1 MKLSYLTKTSTPLWM
16 RIIDPLPPSDTAE
29 ESYPGCDP
37 EIRSIHA
44 NASEV
49 RPGGLFIAIKGFK
62 RDGHDYIG
70 QAIAN
75 GAVAIVTERRID
87 KKTLSDLSLCNGEPY
102 MPAVVEVKD
111 SRKAM
116 SAIAARFYGD
126 PSASM
131 VMTGI
136 TGTNGKTTTSF
147 LIESILKAA
156 GYETG
161 VIGTVNFRYG
171 NKIFDA
177 PVTTPE
183 SIDLQRILGQM
194 RESGVTHVVM
204 EVSSHAI
211 DLHRVRDCAF
221 DVGVFTNL
229 TQDHLDYH
237 KSISSYF
244 ACKKRF
250 FTKQLKRGKKGEDS
264 VVVIN
269 VNDSYGALIL
279 QDSTCK
285 MSIAT
290 GFDTAAINA
299 TAAVKTV
306 DTTNRERSYR
316 ETFNTHFPNISCKDI
331 RDDIAGLSA
340 TLQIRSE
347 VSAQTEEENLNLSD
361 ATDQRESGI
370 HTQQEITIPFKS
382 GLAGLFNLENI
393 LCATGAAHAL
403 GISPEIIRKGIES
416 CHGVPGRLERVNNS
430 GERYI
435 FVDYAHTPDAL
446 ESTLKTLKL
455 RAPGRLISVFG
466 CGGDRDR
473 AKRPIMGAIAYR
485 YSDIAIV
492 TSDNPRSEEPDA
504 IISQIVEGIKEVKMV
519 EDGAKEV
526 VVEPD
531 RARALEHAVRISTPG
546 DIIVAAGKG
555 HERYQITAQGKID
568 FDDRVIL
575 RDALIK
581 YGFSEEI

>member
-1 MKLSYLTKTSTPLWM
+1 MKLSYLTKTSTPVWM

-75 GAVAIVTERRID
+75 GAVAIIAEQKID
-87 KKTLSDLSLCNGEPY
+87 KKIFSDFCLCNEESYKP
-102 MPAVVEVKD
+102 VVIEVQN

-116 SAIAARFYGD
+116 SSIAARFYGN
-126 PSASM
+126 PSDSM

-147 LIESILKAA
+147 LIESILNAA
-156 GYETG
+156 GYATG

-237 KSISSYF
+237 KTMAAYF
-244 ACKKRF
+244 SCKKKF

-264 VVVIN
+264 VAVIN
-269 VNDSYGALIL
+269 VDGAYGQSLVKDTSTDKISTGHCSNNITKSNTITIGTIVTTSYAHTPTIWC
-279 QDSTCK
+279 S
-285 MSIAT
+285 
-290 GFDTAAINA
+290 
-299 TAAVKTV
+299 
-306 DTTNRERSYR
+306 
-316 ETFNTHFPNISCKDI
+316 NIE
-331 RDDIAGLSA
+331 DDIAGL
-340 TLQIRSE
+340 RG
-347 VSAQTEEENLNLSD
+347 NLHIKS
-361 ATDQRESGI
+361 
-370 HTQQEITIPFKS
+370 EITIPFHS
-382 GLAGLFNLENI
+382 TLTGHFNLENI

-446 ESTLKTLKL
+446 ESILKTLKL

-492 TSDNPRSEEPDA
+492 TSDNPRSEDPEA
-504 IISQIVEGIKEVKMV
+504 IISQIVEGIKEVDIVEEIKMV
-519 EDGAKEV
+519 EEGTKEV

-531 RARALEHAVRISTPG
+531 RARALEHAVRISNPG

-555 HERYQITAQGKID
+555 HERYQITAKGKID

-581 YGFSEEI
+581 YGFSEEV